1 MRTLRAQLEPEPL
14 VRSRRTA
21 ALLHSDSVSIY
32 LGAARLLERI
42 LARAPMGDP

>member
-1 MRTLRAQLEPEPL
+1 MRTLRAQLEPAPL

-42 LARAPMGDP
+42 LARAPLGDP